1 MTSSAFKLILFRRI
15 TSKIIILSALCY
27 RYFLVSIVSLLHLKN
42 TKDGINKVKEAK
54 VKQAEHHTEE
64 FFFCWTELQDVKG
77 FKCSRQLVLLWLQLV
92 NLWARLLNWIFEIRH
107 LIIETLSSDYS
118 WLLDWLFTWLHTN
131 SNVILRWKQG
141 MVSCILLYRYLF
153 IGMVLT
159 LVINNLFALISF

>member
-64 FFFCWTELQDVKG
+64 FVFFFAGQSFRMLKG
-77 FKCSRQLVLLWLQLV
+77 SNAADSWYYF
-92 NLWARLLNWIFEIRH
+92 
-107 LIIETLSSDYS
+107 DYS
-118 WLLDWLFTWLHTN
+118 W
-131 SNVILRWKQG
+131 
-141 MVSCILLYRYLF
+141 
-153 IGMVLT
+153 
-159 LVINNLFALISF
+159 